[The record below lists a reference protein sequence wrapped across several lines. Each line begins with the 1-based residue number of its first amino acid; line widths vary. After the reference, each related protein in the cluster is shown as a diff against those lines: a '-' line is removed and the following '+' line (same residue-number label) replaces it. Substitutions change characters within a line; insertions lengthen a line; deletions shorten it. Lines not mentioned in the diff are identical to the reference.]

1 MGSVKR
7 ALITGIT
14 GQDGAYLA
22 KFLLDKGYQVIGG
35 YRRCSSPNT
44 WRLKAL
50 GIEDQVKLIPIE
62 MLEYEN
68 LLRTIESVS
77 PDEVYNLAAQSFVG
91 LSFEMP
97 IYTGEVD
104 GIGVARL
111 LEAVHHTNP
120 MARFYQAS
128 TSELFGNAP
137 APQNES
143 TPFEPRS
150 PYGAAKLYAH
160 AMVRNYRE
168 AYEMHACSGILFN
181 HESPLR
187 GREFV
192 TQKICMGIK
201 ECRFPVELGNLN
213 AKRDWGFAGDYVEAM
228 WLMLQQ
234 KEPKDYV
241 IATGKTH
248 TVRDFCDYA
257 ADVIGLA
264 INWEGEGKN
273 ERGIEIDTGR
283 VIFSVSEEFYRPSE
297 VDHLEGDPSK
307 AKVEL
312 GWEAKTQ
319 LPELARMMVA

>member
-1 MGSVKR
+1 VGNVKR

-22 KFLLDKGYQVIGG
+22 YYLLEKGYQVVGG

-44 WRLKAL
+44 WRLEQL
-50 GIEDQVKLIPIE
+50 GIEGRVKLVPIE
-62 MLEYEN
+62 LLEYEN
-68 LLRTIESVS
+68 LLRILEEVS
-77 PDEVYNLAAQSFVG
+77 PQEVYNLAAQSFVG
-91 LSFEMP
+91 LSFDLP

-111 LEAVHHTNP
+111 LEAVHKTNP
-120 MARFYQAS
+120 LARFYQAS

-143 TPFEPRS
+143 TPFVPRS

-160 AMVRNYRE
+160 SMVRNYRE
-168 AYEMHACSGILFN
+168 AYGLHACSGILFN

-192 TQKICMGIK
+192 TQKICTGIK
-201 ECRFPVELGNLN
+201 RRNFPIELGNLD

-228 WLMLQQ
+228 WLMLQE
-234 KEPKDYV
+234 KEPQDYV

-248 TVRDFCDYA
+248 TVRQFVNLACHA
-257 ADVIGLA
+257 AGIHIEWNGDGIH
-264 INWEGEGKN
+264 
-273 ERGIEIDTGR
+273 ERGIDDSGR
-283 VIFSVSEEFYRPSE
+283 TIFQVSEEFYRPAE
-297 VDHLEGDPSK
+297 VDHLQGDPSRAYADLGWK
-307 AKVEL
+307 AKTE
-312 GWEAKTQ
+312 

>member
-1 MGSVKR
+1 VGNVKR

-22 KFLLDKGYQVIGG
+22 YYLLEKGYQVVGG

-44 WRLKAL
+44 WRLEHL
-50 GIEDQVKLIPIE
+50 GIEGRVKLVPIE
-62 MLEYEN
+62 LLEYEN
-68 LLRTIESVS
+68 LLRTLEEVS
-77 PDEVYNLAAQSFVG
+77 PQEVYNLAAQSFVG
-91 LSFEMP
+91 LSFDLP

-111 LEAVHHTNP
+111 LEAVHKTNP
-120 MARFYQAS
+120 LARFYQAS
-128 TSELFGNAP
+128 TSELFGNARS
-137 APQNES
+137 PQSET

-168 AYEMHACSGILFN
+168 AYGLHACSGILFN

-192 TQKICMGIK
+192 TQKICTGIK
-201 ECRFPVELGNLN
+201 RRNFPIELGNLD

-228 WLMLQQ
+228 WLMLQE
-234 KEPKDYV
+234 KEPQDYV

-248 TVRDFCDYA
+248 TVRQFVNLACHA
-257 ADVIGLA
+257 AGIHIEWNGDGIH
-264 INWEGEGKN
+264 
-273 ERGIEIDTGR
+273 ERGTDDSGR
-283 VIFSVSEEFYRPSE
+283 TIVQVSEEFYRPAE
-297 VDHLEGDPSK
+297 VHHLQGDSSRAYADLGWK
-307 AKVEL
+307 AKTE
-312 GWEAKTQ
+312 